1 MLRCEEVF
9 RQICW
14 LEERFWPDV
23 DGMGEEDES
32 ARMGVGNDTNLSI
45 GGASGAGAGLGD
57 DAAAGDDRSSFGAL
71 NGITEAAAGP

>member
-1 MLRCEEVF
+1 MMMRCDQVF

-32 ARMGVGNDTNLSI
+32 SRLQVGLGVNGGQGGDTAAPFGGVLNGVPEAA
-45 GGASGAGAGLGD
+45 GGAAS
-57 DAAAGDDRSSFGAL
+57 
-71 NGITEAAAGP
+71 